1 MTTIICKNAVFSS
14 RTADAFDI
22 QSFINEFFSLI
33 PEGVELSAD
42 TLSDKLSPRAFLSEI
57 ISALSGGSSAIISF
71 LSLLIIW
78 VILAFLSENFL
89 SDGQKSAPMIS
100 LIFALP
106 TLEVLSKIALSLI
119 TSLEK
124 LAVFFTSVI
133 PLLSLISLSSGAPT
147 AARTQ
152 GLQMTVTSAVIS
164 GLAVKIL
171 LPLGIAMLAFSAA
184 ASLEGSFCSRLVNAA
199 KTIFTKVFGTLS
211 LVVGMLFSLQSLIA
225 TSADTAAIRMA
236 KFSAQSMLP
245 QIGGLVSSSLS
256 ALGAGLSYAKGII
269 GAGAIYVILIIFLSP
284 LPMLLAYRLCLS
296 LAESLS
302 KALGTGSAT
311 ATLTAFISAM
321 DSLLSVYALVTLLSL
336 LEIIL
341 FIRAAVPIA

>member
-1 MTTIICKNAVFSS
+1 MTTIVFKNAVFSL
-14 RTADAFDI
+14 DI
-22 QSFINEFFSLI
+22 SDSFNIEEYIKEFFSLI

-57 ISALSGGSSAIISF
+57 FAALSGGSSEIISF

-78 VILAFLSENFL
+78 VILSYAADNFLSE
-89 SDGQKSAPMIS
+89 GQKSSPILS
-100 LIFALP
+100 LIFAIP
-106 TLEVLSKIALSLI
+106 VLEVLSKIALSLI

-124 LAVFFTSVI
+124 LSVFFSSII
-133 PLLSLISLSSGAPT
+133 PLLSLISFSSGAPT
-147 AARTQ
+147 AAKTQ
-152 GLQMTVTSAVIS
+152 TLQMTLTSAIIS
-164 GLAVKIL
+164 GIGVKIL
-171 LPLGIAMLAFSAA
+171 LPLGVAMLAFSAA
-184 ASLEGSFCSRLVNAA
+184 ASLEGGFSARLVTAMRNL
-199 KTIFTKVFGTLS
+199 FTKVFGFLS
-211 LVVGMLFSLQSLIA
+211 AAVGILFSLQSVIA
-225 TSADTAAIRMA
+225 SAADSAAIRMA

-245 QIGGLVSSSLS
+245 QIGSLVSSSLS

-302 KALGTGSAT
+302 KALSTPSAT
-311 ATLTAFISAM
+311 SAISAFISAM
-321 DSLLSVYALVTLLSL
+321 DSLLSVYGLVTLLSL
-336 LEIIL
+336 LEIVL